1 MLSVFVARCFL
12 GMKRRLFFVGLLLV
26 AGYLLFPSAKLKVP
40 GMPGMPAEKTVYY
53 KWKDEKGVWN
63 LSDQPPQGV
72 EAQQGLVDP
81 NTNIIQSPPAVVPA
95 EPKAAAQTEVTLPGL
110 HYVERAGRV
119 LEDAREARDA
129 LNGRQQ
135 QLDALSAEH

>member
-1 MLSVFVARCFL
+1 MKTYRLLFVA
-12 GMKRRLFFVGLLLV
+12 VLLV
-26 AGYLLFPSAKLKVP
+26 VAAYLLFPSARSK
-40 GMPGMPAEKTVYY
+40 MPSSPAKPAANTVYY
-53 KWKDEKGVWN
+53 KWQDDKGVWN
-63 LSDQPPQGV
+63 LSDQPPQGI
-72 EAQQGLVDP
+72 EAQQGVVNP
-81 NTNIIQSPPAVVPA
+81 NTNIIQSQPVVAPAGAKIPA
-95 EPKAAAQTEVTLPGL
+95 AAAQTEVTLPGL